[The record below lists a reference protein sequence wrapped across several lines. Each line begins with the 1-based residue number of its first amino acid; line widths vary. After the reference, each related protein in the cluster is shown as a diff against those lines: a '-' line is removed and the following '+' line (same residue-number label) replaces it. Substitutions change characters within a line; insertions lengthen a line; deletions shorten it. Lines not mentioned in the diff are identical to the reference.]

1 MQAVTISL
9 TDLTAFVGAANVSL
23 NTFLLQVKEVII
35 SYYIL
40 MEQGK
45 ATVQVSLSPSS
56 PYCIQATLC
65 NRGFTGS
72 WPSNYTVSVCL
83 CSGCWSDKFHHL
95 SRLNGKLVSKSMTLL
110 YLSSFQDLDSRCE
123 QLIKEEF
130 GMECNF
136 DVVDA
141 VKKLEKLGIVSRVS
155 YISIHKT
162 IKP

>member
-1 MQAVTISL
+1 MI
-9 TDLTAFVGAANVSL
+9 
-23 NTFLLQVKEVII
+23 
-35 SYYIL
+35 
-40 MEQGK
+40 
-45 ATVQVSLSPSS
+45 
-56 PYCIQATLC
+56 
-65 NRGFTGS
+65 
-72 WPSNYTVSVCL
+72 
-83 CSGCWSDKFHHL
+83 
-95 SRLNGKLVSKSMTLL
+95 LL

-155 YISIHKT
+155 YISIHKI